1 MINDTIDILE
11 ATIVNFGINFVAVID
26 PNTNR
31 FTALSR
37 ANAALRVYLS
47 ENQYDIGE
55 SIQITDFYKVL
66 QKVPGIIDVEDLEI
80 VGKSGAQYADLSY
93 NFIQNLSPN
102 GHRVEAEN
110 NIVFELKF
118 PNVDIKGSI
127 R

>member
-1 MINDTIDILE
+1 MVNDTIDILD

-31 FTALSR
+31 FTALNR
-37 ANAALRVYLS
+37 ANTALRVFIS

-66 QKVPGIIDVEDLEI
+66 QKVPGIVDVEDLEI

-93 NFIQNLSPN
+93 DFIENLSPT
-102 GHRVEAEN
+102 GQRVNAAN
-110 NIVFELKF
+110 NIVFELKY
-118 PNVDIKGSI
+118 PNVDVKGSV